1 MEFRDAVKI
10 CLTKKYCSFKG
21 RASRSEF
28 WWFCLFTLL
37 INIAV
42 AIVGAI
48 APALASIISAVQ
60 ALWLLLPTV
69 SVSTRRLHDRDL
81 SGWWQML
88 PLAAA
93 LPAIAGAVLE
103 ADGLLVL
110 AGSAAALASLGL
122 LVVPPDPT
130 VLALIHLTTAGSE
143 GHHIKVVPP
152 FGDNRRKSAPLA
164 HCRPSCQTFGYSVW
178 PGHHLPY

>member
-48 APALASIISAVQ
+48 APALASIISAVLG
-60 ALWLLLPTV
+60 LWLLLPTLGI
-69 SVSTRRLHDRDL
+69 STRRLHDRNF
-81 SGWWQML
+81 SGWWQVL
-88 PLAAA
+88 PLAAV
-93 LPAIAGAVLE
+93 LPAVAGAVLE
-103 ADGLLVL
+103 ADWLLML
-110 AGSAAALASLGL
+110 AGCAAGLASLGL
-122 LVVPPDPT
+122 LIFYALKGTAGPNRYGPDP
-130 VLALIHLTTAGSE
+130 LDGS
-143 GHHIKVVPP
+143 GV
-152 FGDNRRKSAPLA
+152 
-164 HCRPSCQTFGYSVW
+164 
-178 PGHHLPY
+178 

>member
-1 MEFRDAVKI
+1 MEFKEAVTI
-10 CLTKKYCSFKG
+10 CLTKKYCRLKG

-28 WWFCLFTLL
+28 WWFCLFTFILNIIVALL
-37 INIAV
+37 
-42 AIVGAI
+42 GSLL
-48 APALASIISAVQ
+48 PALGSIVSAVQ

-122 LVVPPDPT
+122 LVVYALKGTSGSNRFGSDPLDDSG
-130 VLALIHLTTAGSE
+130 V
-143 GHHIKVVPP
+143 
-152 FGDNRRKSAPLA
+152 
-164 HCRPSCQTFGYSVW
+164 
-178 PGHHLPY
+178 

>member
-28 WWFCLFTLL
+28 WWFCLFTLIL
-37 INIAV
+37 NMIV
-42 AIVGAI
+42 ALVGLLL
-48 APALASIISAVQ
+48 PALGSIVSAVQ

-69 SVSTRRLHDRDL
+69 GVTTRRLHDRNL
-81 SGWWQML
+81 SGWWQVL
-88 PLAAA
+88 PLAAV
-93 LPAIAGAVLE
+93 LPAIAGAVLG

-122 LVVPPDPT
+122 LVVYALKGTSGSNRFGSDPLDDSG
-130 VLALIHLTTAGSE
+130 V
-143 GHHIKVVPP
+143 
-152 FGDNRRKSAPLA
+152 
-164 HCRPSCQTFGYSVW
+164 
-178 PGHHLPY
+178 

>member
-1 MEFRDAVKI
+1 MEFGDAVKI
-10 CLTKKYCSFKG
+10 CLTRKYCSFKG

-37 INIAV
+37 LNIAV
-42 AIVGAI
+42 GIVGAI

-69 SVSTRRLHDRDL
+69 GVTTRRLHDRNL
-81 SGWWQML
+81 SGWWQLL

-103 ADGLLVL
+103 SDGLLML
-110 AGSAAALASLGL
+110 AGCAVALASLAL
-122 LVVPPDPT
+122 LVMYALRGTVGPNRFGPDP
-130 VLALIHLTTAGSE
+130 LDGE
-143 GHHIKVVPP
+143 GV
-152 FGDNRRKSAPLA
+152 
-164 HCRPSCQTFGYSVW
+164 
-178 PGHHLPY
+178 

>member
-1 MEFRDAVKI
+1 MEFREAVKI

-81 SGWWQML
+81 SGWWQ
-88 PLAAA
+88 A
-93 LPAIAGAVLE
+93 LPAALMLPGLIGLA
-103 ADGLLVL
+103 ADAEWLYIV
-110 AGSAAALASLGL
+110 AALAVGIASIGL
-122 LVVPPDPT
+122 MVVYALKGTSGANRFGPDPLDDSG
-130 VLALIHLTTAGSE
+130 V
-143 GHHIKVVPP
+143 
-152 FGDNRRKSAPLA
+152 
-164 HCRPSCQTFGYSVW
+164 
-178 PGHHLPY
+178 